1 MEVSQ
6 IVVDNFDCVQEVQM
20 ARRVQ
25 EIRRQGLVTNAAHQA
40 HNERGFQLEGLIVAH
55 QALNER
61 GLQLRKLLAAKQ
73 AELATLLS
81 QLECDDSGGA
91 AATTATSP
99 CHQPLGIFVAT
110 CEECGI
116 EHSSLVGALC
126 PDDGKWYCNGCWIEW
141 NKSDSEEEDFDDS
154 IFDEDDGL
162 SLDVPERFKE
172 IGEELFGSDET
183 KTVPASTCLLA
194 ILYQDDPERRALGQ
208 EVYEKVSHLNR
219 DTEDVS
225 DGKITRRI
233 LDGGCSWIRALLDDD
248 EAFATRVEE
257 IRREESA

>member
-20 ARRVQ
+20 TRRAQ
-25 EIRRQGLVTNAAHQA
+25 EIRRQGLVTNATHQV
-40 HNERGFQLEGLIVAH
+40 HNER
-55 QALNER
+55 R
-61 GLQLRKLLAAKQ
+61 LQLNRELAAAK
-73 AELATLLS
+73 AELARLQEEDGVDMLRHVV
-81 QLECDDSGGA
+81 GRA
-91 AATTATSP
+91 AAAVARARG
-99 CHQPLGIFVAT
+99 LGGGAT
-110 CEECGI
+110 CEECGT

-126 PDDGKWYCNGCWIEW
+126 PEDGKWYCNGCWIEW

-154 IFDEDDGL
+154 IFDDDDEDDGL
-162 SLDVPERFKE
+162 SLDVPDRFKE
-172 IGEELFGSDET
+172 ISEELFGSDDT

-194 ILYQDDPERRALGQ
+194 ILYQDDPERRALGE

-248 EAFATRVEE
+248 EAFAKRVEE
-257 IRREESA
+257 IRREERA

>member
-6 IVVDNFDCVQEVQM
+6 IVADNFDCVQEVQM
-20 ARRVQ
+20 ARRAQ

-40 HNERGFQLEGLIVAH
+40 HNER
-55 QALNER
+55 R
-61 GLQLRKLLAAKQ
+61 LQLDRELAAAK
-73 AELATLLS
+73 AELARL
-81 QLECDDSGGA
+81 QEEHGVDVHEA

-110 CEECGI
+110 CEECGT

-126 PDDGKWYCNGCWIEW
+126 PEDGKWYCNGCWIEW

-162 SLDVPERFKE
+162 SLDVPDRFKE
-172 IGEELFGSDET
+172 ISEELFGSDET

-194 ILYQDDPERRALGQ
+194 ILYQDDPERRALGE

-248 EAFATRVEE
+248 DAFAKRVEE

>member
-6 IVVDNFDCVQEVQM
+6 IVADNFDCVQEVQVG
-20 ARRVQ
+20 RRAQ

-40 HNERGFQLEGLIVAH
+40 HNER
-55 QALNER
+55 R
-61 GLQLRKLLAAKQ
+61 LQLNRELAEAK
-73 AELATLLS
+73 AELARL
-81 QLECDDSGGA
+81 QEEHGINVPEA
-91 AATTATSP
+91 AATTATRP
-99 CHQPLGIFVAT
+99 CHQPQGIFVAT

-126 PDDGKWYCNGCWIEW
+126 PEDGKWYCNGCWIEW

-154 IFDEDDGL
+154 IFDDNDGI
-162 SLDVPERFKE
+162 SSPVPDRFKE
-172 IGEELFGSDET
+172 ISEELFGSDET

-194 ILYQDDPERRALGQ
+194 IIYHDDPVRRALGE
-208 EVYEKVSHLNR
+208 EVYEKVSQLNR
-219 DTEDVS
+219 GNEDVS

-233 LDGGCSWIRALLDDD
+233 LDGGLSCIPMLLNDD